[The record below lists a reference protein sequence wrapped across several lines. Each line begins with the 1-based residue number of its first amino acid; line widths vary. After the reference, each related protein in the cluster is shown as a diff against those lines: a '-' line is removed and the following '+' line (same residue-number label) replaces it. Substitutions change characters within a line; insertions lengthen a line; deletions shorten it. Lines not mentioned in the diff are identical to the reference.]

1 MSHIQLDRWHTSEI
15 KFPSEA
21 AAKACHAALVQ
32 LSGEQIT
39 VHNTGATVLFEG
51 QFDFSAFDDEFK
63 DIVAAH
69 LTAPTK
75 YAVKSIFNDE
85 DGYFGGFTL
94 IYNDLGEMV
103 ESVCLNSTFES
114 LD

>member
-39 VHNTGATVLFEG
+39 VHN
-51 QFDFSAFDDEFK
+51 
-63 DIVAAH
+63 
-69 LTAPTK
+69 
-75 YAVKSIFNDE
+75 
-85 DGYFGGFTL
+85 
-94 IYNDLGEMV
+94 
-103 ESVCLNSTFES
+103 
-114 LD
+114 